1 MRSGSPRL
9 STRLSAARER
19 AFIGRSHELAR
30 FRAVLT
36 ADPAAPSV
44 LYVHGPGGV
53 GKSALLRRY
62 ADEALASG
70 RRVTR
75 VDGRRIDPSPTGF
88 ALEAG
93 PVGTPAETDR
103 PAVLL
108 ADAFEH
114 CQGLEDWLRETYLP
128 DLPAGSAV
136 VVASRLAPA
145 PHWVHDAAWQGI
157 LEVLPLAALGRD
169 DARTLL
175 ERRGVREDLR
185 DAVFAF
191 AGGHPL
197 ALSLAASVAVTEC
210 STADD
215 WSPTPDVITDLL
227 TSLVGELPAGHER
240 LALETAAHTLVT
252 TEGLLRA
259 VVGEEHASRM
269 FAWLRGLPYAEL
281 GRQGLFLHETAAEV
295 IDRDLRWRDAQ
306 GYERMHRVVGHH
318 LLQRARNAPE
328 DEAMAAIRALTH
340 LKRYGPMGPYFTG
353 ITREGDVYEGP
364 LRPEDHDTAVRMTA
378 DTEGERSARLVR
390 HWLGRHP
397 EGFWAYRSA
406 RTGELV
412 AFMAWLRLTTPG
424 EGAGQDPVAAAAWQ
438 HVDAVAPLRAGQ
450 HLLMSRFM
458 VYPAD
463 YGGISTVGHLM
474 QLRICRDWIRSR
486 NLAWSF
492 IVSPDAALWSGLMH
506 HLGHQQVAETPWDND
521 RVFTT
526 FGCDWRVTPLEIWFD
541 RTQPGALHPSPP
553 AGRADAPAVTLGG
566 EEFRAAVR
574 DALRSVLKP
583 SALET
588 SPLLDTR
595 LLDDRARHSEADP
608 TDLLR
613 SLLAETVDRLKGT
626 AGHSKAYQAL
636 YTTYF
641 QRVRTQQGA
650 AQRLGLPFSTYR
662 RHLTLGVDLVCDA
675 LWERERALRALS

>member
-1 MRSGSPRL
+1 MRPGSPRL
-9 STRLSAARER
+9 SSRLTAAREQ
-19 AFIGRSHELAR
+19 AFIGRSHELSR
-30 FRAVLT
+30 FRAVLA
-36 ADPAAPSV
+36 ADPTAPSV

-53 GKSALLRRY
+53 GKSALLRRC
-62 ADEALASG
+62 ADEALAAG
-70 RRVTR
+70 RPVVR
-75 VDGRRIDPSPTGF
+75 VDGRRTDPSPTGF

-93 PVGTPAETDR
+93 AAGTDV

-108 ADAFEH
+108 VDAFEH
-114 CQGLEDWLRETYLP
+114 CQGLEDWLRETFLP
-128 DLPAGSAV
+128 ELPVGSAV
-136 VVASRLAPA
+136 VVASRLAPT

-157 LEVLPLAALGRD
+157 LEVLPLAALDRD

-175 ERRGVREDLR
+175 ARRGVPENLR
-185 DAVFAF
+185 DAVSAF

-197 ALSLAASVAVTEC
+197 ALSLAASVALTES

-215 WSPTPDVITDLL
+215 WAPTPDVITALL

-252 TEGLLRA
+252 TEGLLRS
-259 VVGEEHASRM
+259 VVGEEHAARM
-269 FAWLRGLPYAEL
+269 FSWLRGLPYAEL
-281 GRQGLFLHETAAEV
+281 GRHGLFLHETAAEV

-306 GYERMHRVVGHH
+306 GYERMHREVGHH
-318 LLQRARNAPE
+318 LLQRAQTAPE
-328 DEAMAAIRALTH
+328 EEAMAAIRALTH

-353 ITREGDVYEGP
+353 ITREGDVYEAP
-364 LRPEDHDTAVRMTA
+364 LLPGDHDTVVAMTEE
-378 DTEGERSARLVR
+378 TEGARSARIVA
-390 HWLGRHP
+390 HWLERHP
-397 EGFWAYRSA
+397 EGFWGYRSA

-412 AFMAWLRLTTPG
+412 AFMTWLRLTVPG
-424 EGAGQDPVAAAAWQ
+424 EGAEEDPVAAAAWR
-438 HVDAVAPLRAGQ
+438 HVAAVAPLRPGQ

-486 NLAWSF
+486 GLAWSF
-492 IVSPDAALWSGLMH
+492 IVSPDAALWDGLMH
-506 HLGHQQVAETPWDND
+506 HLGHRQVAETGWDNG

-526 FGCDWRVTPLEIWFD
+526 YGCDWRVTPLEIWFD
-541 RTQPGALHPSPP
+541 RTQPGALHSGPP
-553 AGRADAPAVTLGG
+553 GGAPEVPVVALDG

-574 DALRSVLKP
+574 DALRSVLRP
-583 SALET
+583 TALEG
-588 SPLLDTR
+588 SPLLRTR
-595 LLDDRARHSEADP
+595 LLAERAALSETEP
-608 TDLLR
+608 TDVLR
-613 SLLAETVDRLKGT
+613 SLLAEAVERLKDEPE
-626 AGHSKAYQAL
+626 HRKARQAL

-662 RHLTLGVDLVCDA
+662 RHLAQGTALVCDA
-675 LWERERALRALS
+675 LWERERALGALD

>member
-1 MRSGSPRL
+1 MRPGSPRL
-9 STRLSAARER
+9 STRLSAAREQ

-30 FRAVLT
+30 FRAAL
-36 ADPAAPSV
+36 AAGPDAPSV

-53 GKSALLRRY
+53 GKSALLRRC
-62 ADEALASG
+62 ADEASAAG
-70 RRVTR
+70 RRVVR

-88 ALEAG
+88 ALEADAATG
-93 PVGTPAETDR
+93 AE

-108 ADAFEH
+108 VDAFEH
-114 CQGLEDWLRETYLP
+114 CQGLEDWLRETFLP
-128 DLPAGSAV
+128 ELPAGSTV
-136 VVASRLAPA
+136 VLASRLAPA
-145 PHWVHDAAWQGI
+145 PHWAHDVAWQGI

-175 ERRGVREDLR
+175 ERRGVPEHLR

-197 ALSLAASVAVTEC
+197 ALGLAASVALAEPP
-210 STADD
+210 TAGD
-215 WSPTPDVITDLL
+215 WSPTPDVVTALL
-227 TSLVGELPAGHER
+227 TSLVGELPAGPER

-252 TEGLLRA
+252 TEGLLRS
-259 VVGEEHASRM
+259 VVGEEHAARM
-269 FAWLRGLPYAEL
+269 FSWLRGLPYAEL
-281 GRQGLFLHETAAEV
+281 GRHGLFLHETAAEV

-306 GYERMHRVVGHH
+306 GYERMHRLVGHH
-318 LLQRARNAPE
+318 LLQRARSAPE
-328 DEAMAAIRALTH
+328 EEAMAAIRALTH

-353 ITREGDVYEGP
+353 ITREGDVYEAP

-378 DTEGERSARLVR
+378 GTEGERSARLVA
-390 HWLGRHP
+390 HWLRLHP

-412 AFMAWLRLTTPG
+412 AFMTWLRLTVPG
-424 EGAGQDPVAAAAWQ
+424 EGAEEDPVAAAAWR
-438 HVDAVAPLRAGQ
+438 HVAATAPLRPGQ

-486 NLAWSF
+486 DLAWSF
-492 IVSPDAALWSGLMH
+492 IVSPDAALWDGLMH
-506 HLGHQQVAETPWDND
+506 HLGHRRVAETDWDNG

-526 FGCDWRVTPLEIWFD
+526 YGCDWRVTPLEIWFD
-541 RTQPGALHPSPP
+541 RTQPGALHAGPP
-553 AGRADAPAVTLGG
+553 AGAADVPVVALDGA
-566 EEFRAAVR
+566 EFRAAVR
-574 DALRSVLKP
+574 DALRSVLDP
-583 SALET
+583 GGLEGN
-588 SPLLDTR
+588 PLLRSR
-595 LLDDRARHSEADP
+595 LVGDRARHSEAGP
-608 TDLLR
+608 ADLLR
-613 SLLAETVDRLKGT
+613 SLLAESVEGLRSEPGQD
-626 AGHSKAYQAL
+626 KAYQAL

-641 QRVRTQQGA
+641 QRVRTQQSA

-662 RHLTLGVDLVCDA
+662 RHLARGTALVCDA
-675 LWERERALRALS
+675 LWERERGLDALG